1 MRFLFEIGY
10 KSYVLSADQAQ
21 IIWDTIR
28 DAEIHEEKHDGYG
41 DDRTTTYH
49 VYSQDLLGEPVH
61 MKMLTDRQ
69 YNMAKLAGKPECK

>member
-28 DAEIHEEKHDGYG
+28 DAEVYEDKRTGYG
-41 DDRTTTYH
+41 DERVTTYH
-49 VYSQDLLGEPVH
+49 IYPQEELCEPIQ

>member
-10 KSYVLSADQAQ
+10 KSYVLNADQAQ

-28 DAEIHEEKHDGYG
+28 DAEIHEEKRNGYG
-41 DDRTTTYH
+41 DDRVTTYH
-49 VYSQDLLGEPVH
+49 VYDQDELGEPIQ

-69 YNMAKLAGKPECK
+69 YNMAKLAGKPKER

>member
-10 KSYVLSADQAQ
+10 KSYVLDADQAQ

-28 DAEIHEEKHDGYG
+28 DAEIHEEKRDGYG
-41 DDRTTTYH
+41 SERTVTYH
-49 VYSQDLLGEPVH
+49 VYDQDELGEPIQ

-69 YNMAKLAGKPECK
+69 YNMAKLAGKPERT